1 LQVFPNLIQG
11 WLRKHES
18 KSKYLKTRIFPLRY
32 VQFERR
38 TKTLK
43 IWVVVVSNN
52 GKKDWS
58 LKREF
63 HEDIEHVK
71 YLNPLTEQD
80 LIFTDGLQT
89 VFYDYNF
96 CINTS

>member
-1 LQVFPNLIQG
+1 MQVFPNLIQG

-38 TKTLK
+38 SKTLK
-43 IWVVVVSNN
+43 VWVVSKKD
-52 GKKDWS
+52 KKDWS

-63 HEDIEHVK
+63 HDDIEHVK
-71 YLNPLTEQD
+71 YLNPLTEND
-80 LIFTDGLQT
+80 LIFTDGL
-89 VFYDYNF
+89 
-96 CINTS
+96 